1 MKNSKEINK
10 FNRTKRAK
18 MTRRP
23 NRTKMTR
30 RPKRTKRTNRTN
42 RTKMTRRGGNLFTSV
57 PAPLVGK
64 PWYWETDTWP
74 GRGNLTTNHGNHYPQ
89 NMYIQDP
96 MMRIVGGRGKGKGKG
111 RGKGKKT
118 RKGGASFMQ
127 NATNGYRDIA
137 YNFNS
142 AYSAFRGE
150 PQPISPDPVRDQ
162 LIPRRLV

>member
-1 MKNSKEINK
+1 MKNSKEINNK
-10 FNRTKRAK
+10 FNRTKRSK
-18 MTRRP
+18 MTRRTKRAK
-23 NRTKMTR
+23 RTNQT
-30 RPKRTKRTNRTN
+30 KRTKRA
-42 RTKMTRRGGNLFTSV
+42 KMTRRGGNLFTSV

-64 PWYWETDTWP
+64 PWYWESDTWP

-89 NMYIQDP
+89 NMYIKDP
-96 MMRIVGGRGKGKGKG
+96 MMRLVGGKGK
-111 RGKGKKT
+111 GKGKKT

-127 NATNGYRDIA
+127 NAMNGYRDIA

-162 LIPRRLV
+162 LIPRRRVY